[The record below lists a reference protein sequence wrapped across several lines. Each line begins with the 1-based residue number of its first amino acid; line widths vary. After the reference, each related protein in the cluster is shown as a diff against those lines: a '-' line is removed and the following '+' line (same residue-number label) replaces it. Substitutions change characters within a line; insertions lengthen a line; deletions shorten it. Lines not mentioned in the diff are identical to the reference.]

1 MTKRKIKRYS
11 EAFRQEVVREYEA
24 GSSIAELR
32 QKYGIGGERTIQRW
46 IEKYSV
52 SGLRH
57 QVIRIQRADE
67 AQRVRELEARV
78 RELEAAL
85 GKVTLEK
92 LLLEST
98 LEVLEAE
105 YGIEAKKN
113 APASCSGPMKK
124 GNTRPGSR

>member
-11 EAFRQEVVREYEA
+11 EAFRQAVVREYEA

-32 QKYGIGGERTIQRW
+32 KKYGIGGERTIQRW
-46 IEKYSV
+46 IERYAH

-57 QVIRIQRADE
+57 QVIHIQRADE
-67 AQRVRELEARV
+67 AHRVRQLETRVRELEG
-78 RELEAAL
+78 AL

-113 APASCSGPMKK
+113 APSSSSGPTKK

>member
-24 GSSIAELR
+24 GSNIADLR
-32 QKYGIGGERTIQRW
+32 KKYGIGGERTIQGW
-46 IEKYSV
+46 IEKYSH

-57 QVIRIQRADE
+57 QLIHIQRADE
-67 AQRVRELEARV
+67 ANRVRELEARV
-78 RELEAAL
+78 GELEGAL

-92 LLLEST
+92 LILEST

-113 APASCSGPMKK
+113 AASSSSGPTKK
-124 GNTRPGSR
+124 GNTKPGGS

>member
-32 QKYGIGGERTIQRW
+32 QKYGIGGQHTIQVW
-46 IEKYSV
+46 VEKYSA

-67 AQRVRELEARV
+67 ANRVRELEAQV

-98 LEVLEAE
+98 LEVIEAE
-105 YGIEAKKN
+105 YGIEVKKN
-113 APASCSGPMKK
+113 APSSSSGPTKK
-124 GNTRPGSR
+124 GRTRAGSR

>member
-32 QKYGIGGERTIQRW
+32 KKYGIGGEHTIQVW
-46 IEKYSV
+46 VEKYSH

-67 AQRVRELEARV
+67 ANRVRELEARV

-98 LEVLEAE
+98 LEVIEAE
-105 YGIEAKKN
+105 YGIEVKKN
-113 APASCSGPMKK
+113 APSSSSGPTKK
-124 GNTRPGSR
+124 GRTRAGSR